1 MKYKWLN
8 KVNND
13 DLIVFFNGWG
23 MDESVVSHLDF
34 ANHDLLM
41 FYNYNSIETDFP
53 FYELDKYS
61 TKTLVAWSMGVMT
74 ASLFDINY
82 DYKVAINGTLKPID
96 NMYGIPVRIYDLAK
110 QIIRYKGLVP
120 GKDIKITVTGLRPGE
135 KLYEEMLMKEEGMK
149 ETPNKLIHIGKPI
162 KISETFMKDLD
173 KLIEA
178 ANKNDGEI
186 KKRTAGIVDTYKLT
200 KENNNG

>member
-96 NMYGIPVRIYDLAK
+96 NMYGIPVRIYDLTEK
-110 QIIRYKGLVP
+110 NFCPKSR
-120 GKDIKITVTGLRPGE
+120 DIFVKNMFNGNFHKIDIQRNFEEQKTELIAL
-135 KLYEEMLMKEEGMK
+135 KKYIANYEFKYDKIL
-149 ETPNKLIHIGKPI
+149 
-162 KISETFMKDLD
+162 ISENDNIIPTKNQVRFWGLNPNINGGHAPFFQYKQWEDL
-173 KLIEA
+173 LC
-178 ANKNDGEI
+178 
-186 KKRTAGIVDTYKLT
+186 
-200 KENNNG
+200 